1 MNSRPSQPQLSLTFS
16 TGHPSAPEFP
26 VRDLALVS
34 LEAPCSAAA
43 AHLRLLLRTRR
54 PSLGHE
60 SHRVEV
66 AVHALG
72 GADLLRVVEPRAG
85 LDDAAGEALVG
96 DFLRRSKSE
105 GHGVRHSACLQMR

>member
-1 MNSRPSQPQLSLTFS
+1 MR
-16 TGHPSAPEFP
+16 G
-26 VRDLALVS
+26 LAAVS
-34 LEAPCSAAA
+34 LKAPCSAAA
-43 AHLRLLLRTRR
+43 AHLSLLFRSRR

-96 DFLRRSKSE
+96 DFLRRSIWE
-105 GHGVRHSACLQMR
+105 GRRFHAVVA